1 METQIETFKSHH
13 PDTKLIVIDTLQM
26 VRNEKDCGYGADY
39 KELSVLK
46 SLADKLAITILL
58 VHHTRKCYDSDPF
71 NMISGSTGISGCV
84 DGSMVLLEAKL
95 YCVGRDIE
103 NQEYRVLFHEHIFD
117 D

>member
-1 METQIETFKSHH
+1 MSESLGNGLETQIEKFKSEH

-58 VHHTRKCYDSDPF
+58 VHHTRKCYDSELLSPTMPPH
-71 NMISGSTGISGCV
+71 NSCGH
-84 DGSMVLLEAKL
+84 MVSVSARWK
-95 YCVGRDIE
+95 
-103 NQEYRVLFHEHIFD
+103 YRKTE
-117 D
+117 